1 MEKDYSIFF
10 QLIRLGLGIS
20 DEAVVI
26 PMEVWKGL
34 YKEAE
39 RQSMLGVVFEG
50 VNRNVNLGGTKPP
63 TALVL
68 KWMGISQVI
77 KRKNVKFDE
86 IGRAH
91 V

>member
-20 DEAVVI
+20 ADAVVI
-26 PMEVWKGL
+26 PMEAWKGL
-34 YKEAE
+34 YREAE

-77 KRKNVKFDE
+77 KRKNVK
-86 IGRAH
+86 

>member
-26 PMEVWKGL
+26 PMEAWKGL

-63 TALVL
+63 ICLGTEMDGNLAGYQTKECEV
-68 KWMGISQVI
+68 
-77 KRKNVKFDE
+77 
-86 IGRAH
+86 
-91 V
+91 

>member
-20 DEAVVI
+20 ADAVVI
-26 PMEVWKGL
+26 PMEAWKGL

-50 VNRNVNLGGTKPP
+50 VN
-63 TALVL
+63 
-68 KWMGISQVI
+68 
-77 KRKNVKFDE
+77 
-86 IGRAH
+86 
-91 V
+91 